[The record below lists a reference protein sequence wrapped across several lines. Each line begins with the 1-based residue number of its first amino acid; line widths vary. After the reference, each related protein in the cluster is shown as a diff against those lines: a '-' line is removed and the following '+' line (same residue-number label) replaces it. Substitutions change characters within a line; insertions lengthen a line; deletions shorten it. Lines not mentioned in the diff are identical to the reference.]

1 MLFCKNDKKNDD
13 DNKKKNSSDKNEKK
27 SRPWYDISD
36 DDLLEYD
43 MIDDD

>member
-1 MLFCKNDKKNDD
+1 MLFWKNDKKNDD
-13 DNKKKNSSDKNEKK
+13 DNRKKNSSDKNEK